1 MTSTPHRLEGVSGS
15 SETLSNLA
23 LARGTVDRAGVR
35 RQDPELLPSLLKDPS
50 TQVLELAAGR
60 AEVVDLDRDLALLL
74 RSPTE
79 QDASRLAVFLGQ
91 DGDGTAYVG
100 VVRDDLDPLGTSQ
113 WRTLRSVGVLL
124 SDRDAGLFATMLGL
138 AN

>member
-1 MTSTPHRLEGVSGS
+1 MAAQ
-15 SETLSNLA
+15 A
-23 LARGTVDRAGVR
+23 LTGPR
-35 RQDPELLPSLLKDPS
+35 RCERPWDGR
-50 TQVLELAAGR
+50 VL
-60 AEVVDLDRDLALLL
+60 VLL

-79 QDASRLAVFLGQ
+79 QDTSRLAVFLGQ